1 VTSTD
6 EIPAIDVANAPI
18 EVLAQT
24 FHVFDPVHA
33 LWPSTVMNRLLNE
46 CPVARS
52 QVFEG
57 GYWVVTKVEHA
68 RRILSDP
75 ETFSSSAPIVPRL
88 EGSEMLLSIPLTL
101 DPPEHTAYRRL
112 LGVVFSP
119 ARIEKMEPEVRA
131 LARSQV
137 AALLASG
144 EAHAGVVDF
153 MKDFAIPY
161 PAATLLEVLG
171 LPIDDLDTLLHFK
184 DLMTVNQFS
193 PDEAVREDF
202 RTVQIPMIRDYVVR
216 QAGLRRDP
224 DTAPEGLFTA
234 LVHTKLRGERPLTD
248 DELVGIV
255 TLLISAGLDTTTAH
269 LCMHLAYLAEHQ
281 DRWRELIEHPE
292 RIPGA
297 VDELLR
303 FNSNVNPARLIM
315 KDVEIGGVRMKAG
328 EMVSVV
334 LPATS
339 FDADEFPDPMRL
351 DFERKPNRHLTFG
364 GGPHTCLG
372 SHLARFLLRIALQEL
387 TVAMPSFRIAPGTTP
402 VRHAGILFGMDNL
415 ELQLSSP
422 GGAAR

>member
-1 VTSTD
+1 MPV
-6 EIPAIDVANAPI
+6 IDVATAPI
-18 EVLAQT
+18 EMLAQT

-33 LWPSTVMNRLLNE
+33 QWPSTVMNRLLNE
-46 CPVARS
+46 CPVAKS

-101 DPPEHTAYRRL
+101 DPPDHTAYRRL

-119 ARIEKMEPEVRA
+119 NRIEKMEPQVRE
-131 LARSQV
+131 LARS
-137 AALLASG
+137 AASALVSG
-144 EAHAGVVDF
+144 GPVIDF
-153 MKDFAIPY
+153 MKGFAIPY
-161 PAATLLEVLG
+161 PAATLLKVLG
-171 LPIDDLDTLLHFK
+171 LPIEDLDTLLHFK

-202 RTVQIPMIRDYVVR
+202 RCVQIPMIRDYVVQ
-216 QAGLRRDP
+216 QADLRRDP
-224 DTAPEGLFTA
+224 DSAPEGLFTA
-234 LVHTKLRGERPLTD
+234 LVHTKLRGERLLTD

-269 LCMHLAYLAEHQ
+269 LCMHLAYLAENQ
-281 DRWRELIEHPE
+281 DRWQELIDHPE

-303 FNSNVNPARLIM
+303 YNSNVNPARLIM
-315 KDVEIGGVRMKAG
+315 KDVEIGGIQMKAG

-339 FDADEFPDPMRL
+339 FDADEFPDPMCL
-351 DFERKPNRHLTFG
+351 DFERRPNRHLTFG

-372 SHLARFLLRIALQEL
+372 SHLARFLLRIAMQEL
-387 TVAMPSFRIAPGTTP
+387 TAVMPRFRIAPGTTP

-415 ELQLSSP
+415 ELELTGDADEVKP
-422 GGAAR
+422 

>member
-1 VTSTD
+1 MSTD
-6 EIPAIDVANAPI
+6 IPALDVDTAPI
-18 EVLAQT
+18 EQLAGA
-24 FHVFDPVHA
+24 FHVFDPAHA
-33 LWPSTVMNRLLNE
+33 QWPSPIMNRLLNE

-57 GYWVVTKVEHA
+57 GYWVVTKVDLC
-68 RRILSDP
+68 RRILTDP

-88 EGSEMLLSIPLTL
+88 EGAEMLLSIPLTL

-112 LGVVFSP
+112 LGLVFTPS
-119 ARIEKMEPEVRA
+119 RIERLEPEVRE
-131 LARSQV
+131 LARS
-137 AALLASG
+137 LATSMVDG
-144 EAHAGVVDF
+144 GPGSSNTVDF

-161 PAATLLEVLG
+161 PAGTLLKVLG
-171 LPIDDLDTLLHFK
+171 LPISDLDTLLHFK

-202 RTVQIPMIRDYVVR
+202 KQVQIPKIRDYVVR
-216 QAGLRRDP
+216 QADLRRDP
-224 DTAPEGLFTA
+224 DIAPDGLFTA
-234 LVHTKLRGERPLTD
+234 LVHTELRGERPLTD

-255 TLLISAGLDTTTAH
+255 TLLISAGLDTTTSH
-269 LCMHLAYLAEHQ
+269 LCMHYAYLAQHQ
-281 DRWRELIEHPE
+281 DRWRELIDHPE

-315 KDVEIGGVRMKAG
+315 KDVEIGGVHMKAG

-334 LPATS
+334 LPATA
-339 FDADEFPDPMRL
+339 FDPDEFPDPMTV

-372 SHLARFLLRIALQEL
+372 NHLARFLLRIGMQEL
-387 TVAMPSFRIAPGTTP
+387 AAAMPGFRIAPGTTP
-402 VRHAGILFGMDNL
+402 TRHAGILMGMDNL
-415 ELQLSSP
+415 ELELTGSP
-422 GGAAR
+422 AEAAQ

>member
-1 VTSTD
+1 MTTQ
-6 EIPAIDVANAPI
+6 EMPAQDVAETPI
-18 EVLAQT
+18 EQLAAT
-24 FHVFDPVHA
+24 FHVFDPAHA
-33 LWPSTVMNRLLNE
+33 QWPSPIMNRLLNE
-46 CPVARS
+46 CPVAKS

-57 GYWVVTKVEHA
+57 GYYVVTKVEHA
-68 RRILSDP
+68 RRILTDP

-88 EGSEMLLSIPLTL
+88 EGSEMLRSIPLTL

-112 LGVVFSP
+112 LGLVFTPS
-119 ARIEKMEPEVRA
+119 RIERLEPEVRE
-131 LARSQV
+131 LARSLATKLV
-137 AALLASG
+137 AG
-144 EAHAGVVDF
+144 GGTVDF

-161 PAATLLEVLG
+161 PAGTLLKVLG
-171 LPIDDLDTLLHFK
+171 LPIEDLETLLHFT

-202 RTVQIPMIRDYVVR
+202 KNVQIPKIRDYVVG
-216 QAGLRRDP
+216 QADLRRDP

-234 LVHTKLRGERPLTD
+234 LVHTQLRNERPLTD

-255 TLLISAGLDTTTAH
+255 TLLISAGLDTTTSH
-269 LCMHLAYLAEHQ
+269 LCMHFAYLAEHQ

-303 FNSNVNPARLIM
+303 YNSNVNPARLIM
-315 KDVEIGGVRMKAG
+315 KDTEVGGVAMKAG

-334 LPATS
+334 LPATA
-339 FDADEFPDPMRL
+339 FDPDEFPDPMTI

-372 SHLARFLLRIALQEL
+372 NHLARFLLRIGMQEL
-387 TVAMPSFRIAPGTTP
+387 IEAMPAFRIAPGTTP
-402 VRHAGILFGMDNL
+402 VRHAGILMGMDNL
-415 ELQLSSP
+415 KLEI
-422 GGAAR
+422 